1 MPLFNNSIQLIKLF
15 LKKPLQLNLFR
26 SNIYMHRYNGGSKNM
41 EILETLCKMYGIIGL
56 VYCEESE
63 RFICINGKILY
74 NKETGI
80 ITLLS

>member
-1 MPLFNNSIQLIKLF
+1 
-15 LKKPLQLNLFR
+15 
-26 SNIYMHRYNGGSKNM
+26 M
-41 EILETLCKMYGIIGL
+41 ETLETICKMYGIIGL